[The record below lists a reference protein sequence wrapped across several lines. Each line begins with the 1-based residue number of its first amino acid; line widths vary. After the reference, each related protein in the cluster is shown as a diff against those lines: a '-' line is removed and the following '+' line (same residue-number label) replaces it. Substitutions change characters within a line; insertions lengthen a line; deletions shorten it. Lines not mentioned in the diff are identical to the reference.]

1 MAGGSTPGVL
11 SSGVSLV
18 LSMVPG
24 TWQALSQEGCGLD
37 RVVYFS
43 KWFLSISTNHGA
55 WFMAG
60 TQSGRLWLRQGHL
73 FQ

>member
-18 LSMVPG
+18 PSMVPG
-24 TWQALSQEGCGLD
+24 TWRALSQEGYDLD

-43 KWFLSISTNHGA
+43 KCFLSISTIHGA
-55 WFMAG
+55 WLMVG
-60 TQSGRLWLRQGHL
+60 TQPGRLWLR
-73 FQ
+73 